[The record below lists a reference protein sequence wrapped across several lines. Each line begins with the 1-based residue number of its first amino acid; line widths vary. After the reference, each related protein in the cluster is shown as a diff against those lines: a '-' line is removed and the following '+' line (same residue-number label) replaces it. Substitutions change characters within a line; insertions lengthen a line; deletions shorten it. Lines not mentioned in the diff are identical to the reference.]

1 MPSPRRWTKRL
12 LALLV
17 GLFLALVAAEA
28 GLRVART
35 FVPRLHGLTY
45 SPTVRSSYDEI
56 ESTPELLAQSYFGY
70 HPLGTTPGF
79 RLNARG
85 FRTPEYAVEKAEGVY
100 RIVVLGDSFAFGTRG
115 VPFDA
120 MWHQVAGREIAEAA
134 GRPVEVINL
143 GMPAVGP
150 RFALRL
156 WELEAERLD
165 PDLVVLG
172 FFVGNDLTD
181 EADEPLVS
189 TWTGGV
195 AQRSV
200 LARLVRNVWRRWAEE
215 AAAGDGGG
223 SGEGVAPRGAA
234 SSGDGESGPGGVALP
249 LASAELDPDAPLLS
263 EEAYLDMEEGRLL
276 AIAGPDIGRFQR
288 LIAEANLLLERL
300 ARQVEASGA
309 RFVVL
314 LIPDEG
320 QVDRELARRISRRS
334 GWPLD
339 LDRPQ
344 RRLVPWLEDRRI
356 PHLDLLPLFRRRH
369 QAGGPR
375 LYRVQDTHWSVAGN
389 RLAGEALA
397 ERLVEEGIVPRGT
410 AGR

>member
-1 MPSPRRWTKRL
+1 MNPPGSGARRSTKRL
-12 LALLV
+12 LALLA
-17 GLFLALVAAEA
+17 GLLLAVLAAEV
-28 GLRVART
+28 GLRVARV

-56 ESTPELLAQSYFGY
+56 DSTPELLARSYFG
-70 HPLGTTPGF
+70 HQPLAVTPGF
-79 RLNARG
+79 KLSSRG
-85 FRTPEYAVEKAEGVY
+85 FRTPEYDFEKPAGVF
-100 RIVVLGDSFAFGTRG
+100 RVVVLGDSFAFGTKG
-115 VPFDA
+115 VPFSA
-120 MWHQVAGREIAEAA
+120 LWHQVAGREIAAA
-134 GRPVEVINL
+134 TGRPVEVVNL
-143 GMPAVGP
+143 GMPGVGP

-156 WELEAERLD
+156 WEIEAARLD

-181 EADEPLVS
+181 EADEPLES
-189 TWTGGV
+189 TWSGGL

-200 LARLVRNVWRRWAEE
+200 LARLVRNAWRARAGV
-215 AAAGDGGG
+215 AAAPD
-223 SGEGVAPRGAA
+223 EEPAA
-234 SSGDGESGPGGVALP
+234 DRPLRSGGVPLP
-249 LASAELDPDAPLLS
+249 LDAGGVDPDAPLLT
-263 EEAYLDMEEGRLL
+263 EEAFLDMEEGRLL
-276 AIAGPDIGRFQR
+276 AIAGPDIERFQR
-288 LIAEANLLLERL
+288 LVADANLLLERL

-320 QVDRELARRISRRS
+320 QVDRALARRISRRS

-339 LDRPQ
+339 LDRAQ
-344 RRLVPWLEDRRI
+344 RRLVPWLRDRRI

-369 QAGGPR
+369 DAGGPR

-397 ERLVEEGIVPRGT
+397 DYVLTTG
-410 AGR
+410 